1 MAKDKGKKVKT
12 EGLDQS
18 AKDSSELNEGEL
30 DEITGGVTD
39 GISSL
44 IQVPQTKSN
53 NANDEAIFGAQ
64 SQKSLINSQK
74 KLRNGIQA
82 FQPQKISKDN
92 LPYLD

>member
-1 MAKDKGKKVKT
+1 MAKDKGKKVET

-18 AKDSSELNEGEL
+18 AKDSSELNEGEI

-74 KLRNGIQA
+74 KLRQRHSSFSA
-82 FQPQKISKDN
+82 PKD
-92 LPYLD
+92 